1 LLQDDS
7 SGGGVVT
14 RVPAEQNRASVSWS
28 KAFPV
33 TFIELSPKLMFT
45 VSVKAEEDGS
55 QLS

>member
-7 SGGGVVT
+7 SGGVVT
-14 RVPAEQNRASVSWS
+14 RVPAEQTRASVSWS

-33 TFIELSPKLMFT
+33 TFIKLSPKLMFT
-45 VSVKAEEDGS
+45 GSVKAEEDGS